1 MMPRKKSVRLCAQD
15 FRRDV
20 NELLEFCGAAKK
32 SLTAS
37 HVSLVYD
44 GAVIRLYA
52 AFEQMMMGAL
62 IGAINNDTSQLS
74 ATANI
79 QFPKHLTDEV
89 CEYIIIG
96 NGYFNFKGRDG
107 PIGEVRKYV
116 PESHYLVRV
125 IRHGQYRTSLDQ
137 LCALRNYAAH
147 SSEASK
153 KIALRATNQAKMASA
168 GSWLKR
174 QDRFQNLVKDLL
186 NLSEEL
192 ERLAPY

>member
-1 MMPRKKSVRLCAQD
+1 MPKKKSVRLCAQD
-15 FRRDV
+15 FSRKAD
-20 NELLEFCGAAKK
+20 ELLEYCQSAGKT
-32 SLTAS
+32 LTAA

-44 GAVIRLYA
+44 GAVLKLYA

-62 IGAINNDTSQLS
+62 TGAINNDTSQLS
-74 ATANI
+74 TTANI

-107 PIGEVRKYV
+107 LIGEIGKYV
-116 PESHYLVRV
+116 PNNHYLLEV
-125 IRHGQYRTSLDQ
+125 IRGRQYKMSLDQ

-147 SSEASK
+147 SSMASK
-153 KIALRATNQAKMASA
+153 KIALKSTGQERIGSA

-174 QDRFQNLVKDLL
+174 QERFPTLVNDLKR
-186 NLSEEL
+186 LSREIEQK
-192 ERLAPY
+192 APY